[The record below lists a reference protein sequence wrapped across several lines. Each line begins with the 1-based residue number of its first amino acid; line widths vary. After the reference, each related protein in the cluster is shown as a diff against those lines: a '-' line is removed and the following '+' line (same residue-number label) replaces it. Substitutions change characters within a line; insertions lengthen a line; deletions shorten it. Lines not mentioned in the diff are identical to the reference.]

1 MSTNNKA
8 LPVNEESHN
17 KPVQEDKPSGQQR
30 PMGNESDI
38 KKREKDIKE
47 NLENDNDTNS
57 VGIKK

>member
-1 MSTNNKA
+1 MSANNKA